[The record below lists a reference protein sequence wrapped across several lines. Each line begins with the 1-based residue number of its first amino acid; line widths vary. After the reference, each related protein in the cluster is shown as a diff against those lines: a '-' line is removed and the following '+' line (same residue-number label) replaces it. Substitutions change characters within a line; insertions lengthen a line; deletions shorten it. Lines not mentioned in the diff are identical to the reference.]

1 MQITMKLIQIRN
13 VPDEVHHL
21 IKIRAAQRGTT
32 MSQLAYEAVVE
43 YAERPTL
50 AELRAILAEREPV
63 DLPPGGAAEAVAQ
76 ARAQRLA

>member
-1 MQITMKLIQIRN
+1 MQNAMKLIQIRN
-13 VPDEVHHL
+13 VPDDVHHR

-50 AELRAILAEREPV
+50 AELRAILDEREPV
-63 DLPPGGAAEAVAQ
+63 DLPAGGAAAAIAE